1 MGLDMYVYAT
11 ATRTPAVDFPE
22 PADAELLHSW
32 RKHHRLH
39 HWMSLLYRTLGGAKK
54 AFNLT
59 AVVIDDDTLDYLADD
74 ILHDRLPDKP
84 ICFLGHGDADRKDD
98 DLAFVAKARAALER
112 GLTVY
117 YIPSW

>member
-1 MGLDMYVYAT
+1 MA
-11 ATRTPAVDFPE
+11 
-22 PADAELLHSW
+22 
-32 RKHHRLH
+32 
-39 HWMSLLYRTLGGAKK
+39 LLYRTLGGAEE

-74 ILHDRLPDKP
+74 IRHDRLPDKP
-84 ICFLGHGDADRKDD
+84 FCFLGHGDADRKVD
-98 DLAFVAKARAALER
+98 DLAFVAKARAAIAG